1 MAYAKANSIQNIG
14 PQGAA
19 NHLWFY
25 VDGDALDVI
34 DGVSYFDLESD
45 KLQVND
51 VIIAVGNS
59 VIGLFRVN
67 SNTGTPAVVDLDN
80 AIPLP
85 VAVID
90 SD

>member
-1 MAYAKANSIQNIG
+1 MAYAKTNPIQNMG
-14 PQGAA
+14 PQGAS

-25 VDGDALDVI
+25 VDGDALGVI
-34 DGVSYFDLESD
+34 DGVDYFLLEID

-51 VIIAVGNS
+51 VIVAVGNS

-67 SNTGTPAVVDLDN
+67 FNDGAAIDLDN

-85 VAVID
+85 VAVVD

>member
-1 MAYAKANSIQNIG
+1 MAYAKSNSIQNIG
-14 PQGAA
+14 PQGAS
-19 NHLWFY
+19 NRLWFY
-25 VDGDALDVI
+25 VDGDALSAI
-34 DGVSYFDLESD
+34 DAVDYFLLEVD

-67 SNTGTPAVVDLDN
+67 AVSATSIDLDN

-85 VAVID
+85 VAVVD

>member
-1 MAYAKANSIQNIG
+1 MAYAKTNSIQNIG
-14 PQGAA
+14 PQGAS
-19 NHLWFY
+19 NRLWFY

-51 VIIAVGNS
+51 VIIANGNS
-59 VIGLFRVN
+59 VIGLLRVN
-67 SNTGTPAVVDLDN
+67 AVSAAGVVDTDN

-85 VAVID
+85 VAVVD

>member
-1 MAYAKANSIQNIG
+1 MAYAITNPIQNMG

-34 DGVSYFDLESD
+34 DGVDYFLLEID

-51 VIIAVGNS
+51 VIIAVGNA

-67 SNTGTPAVVDLDN
+67 FNDGTAVDLDN

-85 VAVID
+85 VAVVD

>member
-1 MAYAKANSIQNIG
+1 MAYAITNPIQNMG

-34 DGVSYFDLESD
+34 DGVDYFLLEIA

-67 SNTGTPAVVDLDN
+67 FNDGAVVDLDN

-85 VAVID
+85 VAVVD